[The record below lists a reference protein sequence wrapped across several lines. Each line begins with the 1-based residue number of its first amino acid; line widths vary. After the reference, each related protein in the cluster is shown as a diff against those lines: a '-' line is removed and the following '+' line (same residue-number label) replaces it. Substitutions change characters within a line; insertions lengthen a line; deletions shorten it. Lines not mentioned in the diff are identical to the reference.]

1 MSCLEQKI
9 SMKNKK
15 IFKIN
20 RVFELKKIFLV
31 FIFCGII
38 FPFFSFADLDM
49 SKLTY
54 KPLEE
59 IPGFGKPT
67 SYTEYILALY
77 DFGLWTVGISAV
89 LMISFGAFMYI
100 TSAGNSSTTGK
111 AKGIIADAIAGV
123 ILALVS
129 YVLIYTI
136 NPTLLNINSPSLLVG
151 GISGGSGSAT
161 LGTKSAS
168 GGGSTSK
175 GYTVACPDSGSTAKI
190 DYSGAKSDSSIK
202 PDSNCDQ
209 YDEYFKTYGNKYTV
223 KPEMLKAIAQIES
236 SCGKNMGPSSSGACG
251 LMQILPKTANATC
264 EKLTSDAEFSIKTA
278 AKLISENMQSSCV
291 NNSNDAIFAGYN
303 SGYGCGSDACSPKK
317 HALCAS
323 SDCSGSMA
331 FQCCKNPGALSQSIS
346 YAWNGI
352 GLMSKVTLSN

>member
-1 MSCLEQKI
+1 
-9 SMKNKK
+9 MKNKK
-15 IFKIN
+15 ISEIN
-20 RVFELKKIFLV
+20 FFGFKKIFLAV
-31 FIFCGII
+31 IFCGILL
-38 FPFFSFADLDM
+38 PFLSFASAGLDM

-67 SYTEYILALY
+67 SYTEYVLAIY

-111 AKGIIADAIAGV
+111 AKGIISDAIAGV
-123 ILALVS
+123 ILALAS

-161 LGTKSAS
+161 LGTSS
-168 GGGSTSK
+168 GTGSTSK
-175 GYTVACPDSGSTAKI
+175 GYASACPNSGSTTPI
-190 DYSGAKSDSSIK
+190 NYSGATSDTAIK
-202 PDSNCDQ
+202 PDSTCDQ
-209 YDEYFKTYGNKYTV
+209 YDNLFKEYGTDGVDPK
-223 KPEMLKAIAQIES
+223 MLKAIAQIES
-236 SCGKNMGPSSSGACG
+236 SCGKNKGPSSSGACG
-251 LMQILPKTANATC
+251 LMQILPKTAKADC
-264 EKLTSDAEFSIKTA
+264 SKLNSDDEFSIKTA
-278 AKLISENMQSSCV
+278 ASLIRENLQSSCV
-291 NNSNDAIFAGYN
+291 TSASDRNAAIFAGYN
-303 SGYGCGSDACSPKK
+303 SGYGCGSAACSPKK

-323 SDCSGSMA
+323 SDCSGSLA
-331 FQCCKNPGALSQSIS
+331 FQCCKNPGSLQQSLS

-352 GLMSKVTLSN
+352 GLMNKLK